1 MLLPS
6 IGILKS
12 QRKNGEKKRTLI
24 FRKKNQSFKKK
35 KKIHSSISKKLAR
48 ATVPRGNG

>member
-24 FRKKNQSFKKK
+24 FRKKNQLFKK